1 MRMISTLSLDC
12 IEFRLIGLSFYS
24 PDQFFLR
31 DRAGH
36 LVLRLVR
43 VHLGE
48 GWGGA
53 DLKGVLVVHLR
64 QQLFRRISGIW
75 MLEKRALIRTICSTA
90 PSFFLIARISTS
102 SGRRTKVKHRM
113 KLFRSFPRIR
123 NKKRWEAI
131 HVFGK
136 LNALC
141 CFIMM
146 TVNLPLR

>member
-1 MRMISTLSLDC
+1 MRLISTLSTLY
-12 IEFRLIGLSFYS
+12 LSFYS

-64 QQLFRRISGIW
+64 QQLFRTWISGIW

-102 SGRRTKVKHRM
+102 SGRGTKVKHRM

-123 NKKRWEAI
+123 NKRWEAI